1 MTDDAD
7 VCGHETANGTP
18 CQNPAS
24 DGGSCWLDA
33 HGGSADPAGRPR
45 EAPDRS
51 TQETIASVVERGGS
65 LSEACRRAGVHR
77 EQLKRWMDYG
87 DEENAGPFQEFRDRL
102 VRARGEG
109 EAQYR
114 TTLMQ
119 LAEETGDTATLM
131 AMLKQRYPDSWGEVD
146 RGEQADGNV
155 EVSSEVVTVESIN
168 E

>member
-1 MTDDAD
+1 MDDPD
-7 VCGHETANGTP
+7 ICGHETAKGTP
-18 CQNPAS
+18 CQNPAT
-24 DGGSCWLDA
+24 DDGSCWLNA
-33 HGGSADPAGRPR
+33 HGGDANPSGRPR

-51 TQETIASVVERGGS
+51 TQETIANVVERGGS
-65 LSEACRRAGVHR
+65 IREACRRAGVHR

-87 DEENAGPFQEFRDRL
+87 EEEDAGPFQEFRDRL

-114 TTLMQ
+114 TTLMA

-146 RGEQADGNV
+146 RGEQADGKV
-155 EVSSEVVTVESIN
+155 EVSSEVVTVETT

>member
-18 CQNPAS
+18 CQNPAT
-24 DGGSCWLDA
+24 DDGSCWLDA
-33 HGGSADPAGRPR
+33 HGGSAAPSGRPR

-65 LSEACRRAGVHR
+65 IREACRRAGVHR

-87 DEENAGPFQEFRDRL
+87 EEEDAGPFQEFRDRL

-109 EAQYR
+109 EAEYR
-114 TTLMQ
+114 TTLME
-119 LAEETGDTATLM
+119 LAKETGDTATLM
-131 AMLKQRYPDSWGEVD
+131 AMLKQRFPDSWGEVD